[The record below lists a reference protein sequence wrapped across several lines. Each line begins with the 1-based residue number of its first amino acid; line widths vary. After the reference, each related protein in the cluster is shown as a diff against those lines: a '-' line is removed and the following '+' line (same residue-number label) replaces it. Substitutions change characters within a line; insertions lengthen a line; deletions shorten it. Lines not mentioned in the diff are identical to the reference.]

1 MKNGKYLFYK
11 QSSHQDDFPKK
22 FLQIDLEKWQQN
34 EDWNRSFIDFPLN
47 STDENIFLDTVF
59 WIFKV

>member
-11 QSSHQDDFPKK
+11 QSSHQEDFPEEV
-22 FLQIDLEKWQQN
+22 LQIDLEKWQQN

-47 STDENIFLDTVF
+47 STNDNVFLDTVF